1 VEAPDDREQRH
12 SSDKPN
18 REKRMNFTEF
28 ESGPARCIFA
38 GLGTDWAVILEEA
51 YSFEEL
57 RQEIVFHND
66 RDVGRFVAA
75 VRRYAGKCSSGE
87 YRLLLAICAFADFAH
102 VADELAGGRAWQDIT
117 RGCDL
122 RFRAAIAACVEA
134 AP

>member
-1 VEAPDDREQRH
+1 
-12 SSDKPN
+12 
-18 REKRMNFTEF
+18 MNFTEF
-28 ESGPARCIFA
+28 KSGPARSIFA
-38 GLGTDWAVILEEA
+38 GLGTHWTAILDEA

-57 RQEIVFHND
+57 RQEILFHND
-66 RDVGRFVAA
+66 RDDVGRFVAA

-87 YRLLLAICAFADFAH
+87 YRLLLAICAFADFGH
-102 VADELAGGRAWQDIT
+102 VADELSAGRAWQDIT

>member
-1 VEAPDDREQRH
+1 M
-12 SSDKPN
+12 K
-18 REKRMNFTEF
+18 FTEF
-28 ESGPARCIFA
+28 KTGPARSVFA
-38 GLGTDWAVILEEA
+38 GLGKDWAAILDEA

-57 RQEIVFHND
+57 RREIVFHND

-87 YRLLLAICAFADFAH
+87 FRLLLAVCALADFGH
-102 VADELAGGRAWQDIT
+102 VADELSGGRAWQDIT

-122 RFRAAIAACVEA
+122 RFRAAIAACVEE